1 MNLIFTDE
9 PTQIENFR
17 IPPSPQAAAVPP
29 RSSGI
34 QKARIIFNLKGLH
47 AAAYME
53 FCEVL
58 RNSYGILSPTI
69 TQLAKLAAISMS

>member
-1 MNLIFTDE
+1 LYS
-9 PTQIENFR
+9 PTSQPKSKISE
-17 IPPSPQAAAVPP
+17 SPQAAAVPP